1 MILLWQQPFP
11 APYSLAITWNYME
24 RTNSL
29 QKTQLPNVM
38 KARGDGRR
46 FNLGPCDVTRFL
58 RDKHDRSSRQLGLCK
73 SLILIVYYVSYGA
86 HNYDSV
92 GKEICAKI
100 AVCFDQSK
108 GWKFVQVVA
117 VAMSRNKV
125 ARSSNNKMQLIPS
138 GIFKLCNRYTFT
150 VLAQCSQP
158 WWGTG
163 IKYEWLK
170 HWGIEDKRCRLFYSY
185 KQHRFGGQYNPI
197 SWFKPQGAGQVQI
210 AS

>member
-1 MILLWQQPFP
+1 MGDDSILDRVMSHGFWGINTIGLPD
-11 APYSLAITWNYME
+11 SLVCASHSFWLSIMFFYE
-24 RTNSL
+24 
-29 QKTQLPNVM
+29 
-38 KARGDGRR
+38 
-46 FNLGPCDVTRFL
+46 
-58 RDKHDRSSRQLGLCK
+58 
-73 SLILIVYYVSYGA
+73 A

-100 AVCFDQSK
+100 AVCFDQSE
-108 GWKFVQVVA
+108 GWKFVRVVA

-170 HWGIEDKRCRLFYSY
+170 HWGIEDKLVQTVLFV
-185 KQHRFGGQYNPI
+185 QTALLQWPI
-197 SWFKPQGAGQVQI
+197 
-210 AS
+210 